1 MDSNQY
7 EDLIKILTNSV
18 DNFIPIEFLKEQLNS
33 NFSDK
38 NLNNYFH
45 YLSRYSF
52 KEFYLNNKNNSKK
65 ICNKKEYNILLNQY
79 IEQIKEFTNILISLN
94 CDINQKNIDN
104 QSPLEICLIKKNY
117 YLAKEYLNYYYYL
130 DFIFINNGNIINSM
144 LNEICLK
151 EDCVDFLLYLFNIE
165 DEKISKQRIEN
176 FFNKKNK

>member
-104 QSPLEICLIKKNY
+104 QSPLEICLIKK
-117 YLAKEYLNYYYYL
+117 
-130 DFIFINNGNIINSM
+130 II
-144 LNEICLK
+144 I
-151 EDCVDFLLYLFNIE
+151 
-165 DEKISKQRIEN
+165 
-176 FFNKKNK
+176 